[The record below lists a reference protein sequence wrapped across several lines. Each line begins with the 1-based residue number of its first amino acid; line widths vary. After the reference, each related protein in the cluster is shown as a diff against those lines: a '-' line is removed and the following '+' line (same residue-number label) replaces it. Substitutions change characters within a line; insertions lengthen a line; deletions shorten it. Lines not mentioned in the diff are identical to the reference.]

1 MYQYKNSLDP
11 FIPLNLFALLHSLG
25 SRSPQD
31 KIRLVFKETVHSM
44 GFLKSS
50 PGDQEGHDQAV
61 ILVKIQVSYING
73 WGVGI
78 VSRLYNTTLL
88 SPLYHPSVN

>member
-50 PGDQEGHDQAV
+50 PGDQEGCDQAV
-61 ILVKIQVSYING
+61 IFSKNSSLLHQWVGCWGRQQVI
-73 WGVGI
+73 
-78 VSRLYNTTLL
+78 
-88 SPLYHPSVN
+88 